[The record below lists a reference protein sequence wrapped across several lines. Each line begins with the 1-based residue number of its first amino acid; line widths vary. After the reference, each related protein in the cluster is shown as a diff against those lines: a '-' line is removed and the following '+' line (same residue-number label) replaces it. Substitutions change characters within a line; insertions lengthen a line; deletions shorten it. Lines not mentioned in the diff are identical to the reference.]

1 MKRSV
6 LGCSPARYQ
15 KSLRLRFIGCGLL
28 LALTLLGNI
37 LLYTLRTA
45 ENHTI
50 FLLINI
56 LSDIL
61 CGCFLVYTMTARL
74 LPMLQLYRLT
84 CRPRS
89 TVEGTVSAIGDQ
101 PMRYMDL
108 DCLPVTVGQRQL
120 FLPAGTLCLNV
131 GSHYIL
137 SVTAGLIVEVE
148 P

>member
-15 KSLRLRFIGCGLL
+15 ASLRRRFIGCGLL
-28 LALTLLGNI
+28 LALTIGGNM
-37 LLYTLRTA
+37 LLYSLRTA
-45 ENHTI
+45 ESHTI

-61 CGCFLVYTMTARL
+61 CGCFLVYAMTARL
-74 LPMLQLYRLT
+74 LPMLQLYRLA

-101 PMRYMDL
+101 PIRYMDL
-108 DCLPVTVGQRQL
+108 DCLPVTVGQWQL
-120 FLPAGTLCLNV
+120 FLPAGTLYLNA

>member
-6 LGCSPARYQ
+6 LGNSPARYP

-28 LALTLLGNI
+28 LALTLVGNV
-37 LLYTLRTA
+37 LLYSLRTA

-56 LSDIL
+56 ISDIL
-61 CGCFLVYTMTARL
+61 CGCFLVYAMTARL

-89 TVEGTVSAIGDQ
+89 TVEGMVTAIGSQ

-108 DCLPVTVGQRQL
+108 DCLSVSVGQRQL
-120 FLPAGTLCLNV
+120 FLPSGTLSLNV
-131 GSHYIL
+131 GSHYVL
-137 SVTAGLIVEVE
+137 SVTANLIVEVA